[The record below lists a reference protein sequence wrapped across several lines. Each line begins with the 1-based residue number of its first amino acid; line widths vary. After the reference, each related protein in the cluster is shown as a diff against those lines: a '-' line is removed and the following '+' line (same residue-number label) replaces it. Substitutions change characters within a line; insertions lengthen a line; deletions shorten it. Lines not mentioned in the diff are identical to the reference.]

1 MGGHLEVD
9 ELTTAVADE
18 EEDVEGPEGEGLND
32 KEVGCPHRVSLV
44 SQEGSPALAGW
55 VEMTPTAVA
64 ADRAAANHDA
74 ELEELTTDPLGAPER
89 ILASHGG
96 DQLTDLKTHARPAR

>member
-18 EEDVEGPEGEGLND
+18 EEDVEGPEGEGLHD
-32 KEVGCPHRVSLV
+32 KEVGRPDRLSLV
-44 SQEGSPALAGW
+44 SQEGSPALAGR

-64 ADRAAANHDA
+64 ADRAGADHDA
-74 ELEELTTDPLGAPER
+74 ELEELATDPLGAPEWV
-89 ILASHGG
+89 LAGHGC
-96 DQLTDLKTHARPAR
+96 DQLTNLGTQSGPA